1 MILYL
6 QKSIP
11 TIDPTVWN
19 ALTKRLLS
27 VSIRSH
33 VRNNNSR
40 FWTVEIIFFETPL
53 KSKHH
58 REQGKCTILLKQF
71 SEWLKKLIF
80 YIISGKRR
88 PILFQYEMG
97 TTNTVNHTIDSLLND
112 WSKIVYLYLLVHDF
126 AEQFKNGEF
135 LPDFSIG

>member
-1 MILYL
+1 MFT

-19 ALTKRLLS
+19 ALLKRLLS

-33 VRNNNSR
+33 VKNNNSR
-40 FWTVEIIFFETPL
+40 FWTVEIIFYETPL

-58 REQGKCTILLKQF
+58 REQGKYIILIIDKLYRIFFMTINCL
-71 SEWLKKLIF
+71 
-80 YIISGKRR
+80 ISGKRR

-97 TTNTVNHTIDSLLND
+97 TTDTVNHTIDSLLND

-126 AEQFKNGEF
+126 AEQFKNGN
-135 LPDFSIG
+135 FSNANFQIR